1 MLRVLNSRLGH
12 YALLLTVSAA
22 LTLPNLGASSL
33 WDIDEGLNAE
43 AAREM
48 FESGNWIVPMFNFKP
63 RTAKPALLYWMQAT
77 AYQRYGVNEFAARLP
92 SALAAIG
99 VVLLTYELGR
109 RMFSPMTGLLA
120 GVITISS
127 VQVSILAHAA
137 TPDALL
143 LFSMTLTFWL
153 FWIGSEKDGR
163 QWPWTIGIGCGLAL
177 LAKGPV
183 GVVMPLA
190 IIGYYFL
197 AQRQLTRI
205 FDRRLV
211 IGLALMILIAGPW
224 YALVGAE
231 TRGRF
236 ITSFWQNENVG
247 RFLKPK
253 EGHWGPVGYYLLAL
267 TIGLA
272 PWSVV
277 LIPSVW
283 NALKSSVP
291 TKLEAAPP
299 RHDSSR
305 RGRDANGFLL
315 CWVAVYI
322 GFFSLAQTKLPNY
335 IVPVYPALA
344 ILTAQFLVGW
354 RRGEITIQRWIMPA
368 ALVCLMLVGVVV
380 AGALLIVGGAVS
392 PSLLRDRTIDGL
404 ATWAWIGLIPILG
417 AVIGIAFLRRNRRAG
432 VVATMA
438 VCAIGFIGM
447 ASALPVAAFN
457 GAKVPKP
464 LVDFAEVRRP
474 DAEIR
479 IAALLYFQPSLV
491 FYCQREVSEIYSLH
505 EAKELLSG
513 PLPAYVFCPANVGE
527 LLTAQDDGNCRLVGR
542 HRDALRGVEV
552 VVVTNR

>member
-1 MLRVLNSRLGH
+1 MLRVLNSRIGH
-12 YALLLTVSAA
+12 YALLLTISAA

-48 FESGNWIVPMFNFKP
+48 LESGNWIVPTFNFKP
-63 RTAKPALLYWMQAT
+63 RTAKPALLYWLQAI

-109 RMFSPMTGLLA
+109 RMFSPTTGLLA
-120 GVITISS
+120 GVIVISS

-153 FWIGSEKDGR
+153 FWIGSENDGR

-183 GVVMPLA
+183 GVVMPMA

-205 FDRRLV
+205 FDRRLM

-253 EGHWGPVGYYLLAL
+253 EGHWGPIGYYLLAL

-272 PWSVV
+272 PWSIV
-277 LIPSVW
+277 LIPSIW

-291 TKLEAAPP
+291 TRLDALRNDSPRG
-299 RHDSSR
+299 RHDASR
-305 RGRDANGFLL
+305 FLL

-322 GFFSLAQTKLPNY
+322 SFFSLAQTKLPNY
-335 IVPVYPALA
+335 VVPVYPALA

-354 RRGEITIQRWIMPA
+354 LRGEITIQRWVMPA
-368 ALVCLMLVGVVV
+368 ALICLVLVGIVVS
-380 AGALLIVGGAVS
+380 GALVVVGGAVS
-392 PSLLRDRTIDGL
+392 PSLMQGRTIDGL

-417 AVIGIAFLRRNRRAG
+417 AVIGISFLRRNRRAG
-432 VVATMA
+432 VVTAMA
-438 VCAIGFIGM
+438 ACAIGFIGM
-447 ASALPVAAFN
+447 ASALSVAAFN
-457 GAKVPKP
+457 GAKAPNP
-464 LVDFAEVRRP
+464 LVDVAAVRQP
-474 DAEIR
+474 DSEIR
-479 IAALLYFQPSLV
+479 IAALFYFRPSLV

-505 EAKELLSG
+505 EAVELLSG

-527 LLTAQDDGNCRLVGR
+527 LLTAHDDANCRLVGR
-542 HRDALRGVEV
+542 QRDALRGVEV